1 MKLPALLRKL
11 CDRASVSQTVFMKHF
26 WPLYLRL
33 EQLADEQAPKPAYF
47 RFLTLLGRALVCL

>member
-1 MKLPALLRKL
+1 
-11 CDRASVSQTVFMKHF
+11 MKHF

-47 RFLTLLGRALVCL
+47 RFLTLLGRSLICL